1 MGLQK
6 CIFHVFLCKLSH
18 SLISQVTP
26 GNTGKCHHGP
36 GCCRDAVNEQNCFN
50 IQLQC
55 IIFLFSPLL
64 LSSHLSPHP
73 LLSFPLIL
81 LSSSRI
87 TIQMNKKWNLF
98 MLNMMIHD
106 IFVVTPSFC
115 PSLNV
120 LDVNHNL
127 VLSFLVRKYTQ

>member
-87 TIQMNKKWNLF
+87 TIQMNRKWNLF
-98 MLNMMIHD
+98 MLNPMIHD
-106 IFVVTPSFC
+106 IFVIFL
-115 PSLNV
+115 SL
-120 LDVNHNL
+120 
-127 VLSFLVRKYTQ
+127 SQCFRRKSQSCVVVPCDEIYTMII